1 MQYLFFHTCNRYKAL
16 QFQKFQSLILK
27 ISDSGVTTQSSK
39 TTPIVD
45 HICAKSKLLQVQIH
59 ALKICRH
66 RIIRIAHVL
75 MMFFCRLEA

>member
-16 QFQKFQSLILK
+16 QFQKFRNDSLILV
-27 ISDSGVTTQSSK
+27 ISDSGETTQSSK

-75 MMFFCRLEA
+75 MMFFAD